1 MSDRAIFDLLASLRH
16 QNIQVW
22 AEGERLGYRAPT
34 GKLSPELRTQLT
46 QHKTELLAFL
56 QQNKSDHQ
64 RLAPPILPIERTTV
78 LPLSFAQQRLW
89 FVHQFDPATPI
100 YKLSQWLCLQG
111 TLNLT
116 ALEQSFNAIVRRHES
131 FRTTFP
137 MQQGQPTQ
145 VIVQAQPVT
154 IPVEDLSALTDA
166 EKATLLQQRIADH
179 SRTSFDLAQGP
190 LWQLCL
196 LRFASDEHYLLLRM
210 HHIIFDGWSLG
221 ILWRELS
228 TLYAAFCQQQV
239 VQLPALPVQYADF
252 ALWQRQWLQGKPL
265 ADQLAYWKAH
275 LKDAPHQL
283 LLPTDRPYPATQT
296 YEGAVEKIALSVA
309 LTQALKHFSQEHG
322 VTLFM
327 TLLAA
332 FNVLLYR
339 YSGQTNIVV
348 GTPIANRNHREVE
361 NIIGFFVNTLVLHT
375 DVSNSPT
382 FLELLRRVRDV
393 ALGAYQHQ
401 DLPFEKLVEELQP
414 ERTLAHHPLFQVM
427 FILQNASD
435 EQPALPGITISR
447 VQGKKHSAQ
456 FDLMLSVTENSGEL
470 SAQLSYRTDL
480 FEPIT
485 IQRMLGHYQNLL
497 QGVIA
502 NPDQTIAQ
510 FPLLTTAE
518 RHQLL
523 VEWNN
528 TATDYPKDKYIHQLF
543 AEQVAQ
549 RPQATAFLTDNAT
562 LSYEELDQRSDHL
575 AAHLRAAG
583 IAKGMIVG
591 VCLPRSFDAVV
602 ALLAI
607 FKIGA
612 IYLPLDP
619 TYPRERLAFMLTDAQ
634 AAIVITT
641 TQLQPTLPS
650 GAAKFICIDN
660 LPVTQSPSHPVTL
673 SSCHPDDPAYLIYT
687 SGSTGQPKGA
697 IVPHRQILNRLWWMW
712 HKYPFQ
718 PDEMSCQK
726 TALNF
731 VDSLWE
737 LLGPLLQG
745 SPAVILPDAVV
756 RDPQQLIQSLARHGV
771 TRVWL
776 VPTLLRAMLQSTP
789 ELGNSLPKLR
799 FLVTSGEALPTE
811 LFQQVQR
818 QMSHAT
824 LYNLYGTSEVWD
836 ATWYDP
842 TEHPIATRAGATVPI
857 GKPIDNVQTYI
868 LDTQQQPVPIGV
880 TGELYV
886 GGDGLALGYHNR
898 PELTSEKFIA
908 HPFAT
913 KGERPPDEGR
923 LYKTGD
929 LVRYRPDG
937 NIEFLG
943 RIDHQVKIR
952 GFRVELG
959 EIEAILLQHPALQQA
974 AVVAEREPAGVKR
987 LLAYVVVKPGHVP
1000 TGHELRQYLAS
1011 KLPAYM
1017 VPAALIRL
1025 EKMPLTPSGKV
1036 DRKALPVPA
1045 DNQAAAE
1052 QLRIAARDPLERQLV
1067 QIWQKVLCVS
1077 PIGIHD
1083 NFFELGGH
1091 SLLAV
1096 QLFDRIAK
1104 GTGKELPLSVLFQ
1117 APTIAQ
1123 LATILRQQH
1132 WQPTWRS
1139 LVPVQPGGNKPPLF
1153 LAPPA
1158 GSTVLRFA
1166 NITRHLPTDQPI
1178 YGLEYLG
1185 MDGKRQP
1192 HAAIPAMAEYYLA
1205 EIRKLQ
1211 PEPPYL
1217 LAGICFGSH
1226 LMLEIAQQLLA
1237 QGEPVTLL
1245 AVLDAGPPTNGPTWD
1260 HPKRF
1265 SRAHFAMLYEYW
1277 QDDGFLKWV
1286 SGHINYRIN
1295 RFRRQIH
1302 PDKRRFLSVSTA
1314 HYQAQLS
1321 YMAKP
1326 YAGRIALLQSEEYA
1340 RKRDPHS
1347 RWQALTEGSF
1357 DQKMIAG
1364 STHRTLL
1371 FQEPYTQRLAEQLTL
1386 QIQQA
1391 LTTKS

>member
-575 AAHLRAAG
+575 AAHLHAAG
-583 IAKGMIVG
+583 IAKGMIIG
-591 VCLPRSFDAVV
+591 VALPRSFDAVV

-607 FKIGA
+607 FKTGA

-619 TYPRERLAFMLTDAQ
+619 AYPRERLAFMLTDAQ

-650 GAAKFICIDN
+650 GAAKFICINN
-660 LPVTQSPSHPVTL
+660 LPISQSPNLPISPSLCLPT
-673 SSCHPDDPAYLIYT
+673 DPAYLIYT

-697 IVPHRQILNRLWWMW
+697 IVPHGQILNRLWWMW
-712 HKYPFQ
+712 RKYPFQ

-737 LLGPLLQG
+737 MLGPLLQG
-745 SPAVILPDAVV
+745 SPTVILSDAVV
-756 RDPQQLIQSLARHGV
+756 RDPQQLVQSLARHGV
-771 TRVWL
+771 TRLWL
-776 VPTLLRAMLQSTP
+776 VPTLLRAILQTTP
-789 ELGNSLPKLR
+789 DVGARLPKLR
-799 FLVTSGEALPTE
+799 FLVTSGEALPTALYQE
-811 LFQQVQR
+811 TRVKLP
-818 QMSHAT
+818 HAK
-824 LYNLYGTSEVWD
+824 LYNLYGTSEIWD

-842 TEHPIATRAGATVPI
+842 EEMDSVEAISATIPI
-857 GKPIDNVQTYI
+857 GKPIDNVQSYI
-868 LDTQQQPVPIGV
+868 LDAHQQPLPIGV
-880 TGELYV
+880 TGELYI
-886 GGDGLALGYHNR
+886 GGMGLADGYFNR
-898 PELTSEKFIA
+898 PELTQARFVTFEQLRITNHESRIT
-908 HPFAT
+908 P
-913 KGERPPDEGR
+913 R
-923 LYKTGD
+923 LYRTGD
-929 LVRYRPDG
+929 LARYLSDG
-937 NIEFLG
+937 TIEFMG
-943 RIDHQVKIR
+943 RADFQVKVR
-952 GFRVELG
+952 GLRIELG
-959 EIEAILLQHPALQQA
+959 EIEAVLNQH
-974 AVVAEREPAGVKR
+974 AGVNQS
-987 LLAYVVVKPGHVP
+987 VVVLWENEAADKQLAAYIVATPDADL
-1000 TGHELRQYLAS
+1000 TAASLRHFLKEQ
-1011 KLPAYM
+1011 LPAYM
-1017 VPAALIRL
+1017 IPMTYTWIDKL
-1025 EKMPLTPSGKV
+1025 PLTPSGKV
-1036 DRKALPVPA
+1036 NRQALPSPA
-1045 DNQAAAE
+1045 SAPTPINAA
-1052 QLRIAARDPLERQLV
+1052 LTPARDELEMQLV
-1067 QIWQKVLCVS
+1067 QIWQKLLRIQSVGV
-1077 PIGIHD
+1077 HD
-1083 NFFELGGH
+1083 NFFEMGGH

-1096 QLFDRIAK
+1096 TLFDRIAK
-1104 GTGKELPLSVLFQ
+1104 VTGKQLPLSALLH
-1117 APTIAQ
+1117 APTVAEQ
-1123 LATILRQQH
+1123 AALLRQQA
-1132 WQPTWRS
+1132 WQPQWSS
-1139 LVPVQPGGNKPPLF
+1139 LAAVRAGGTRIPLF
-1153 LAPPA
+1153 IAPPA
-1158 GSTVLRFA
+1158 RGTALSVSKLA
-1166 NITRHLPTDQPI
+1166 RHLAPEQPV
-1178 YGLEYLG
+1178 YAFNPVGL
-1185 MDGKRQP
+1185 DGQEEP
-1192 HAAIPAMAEYYLA
+1192 LTSIEAIAAHYI
-1205 EIRKLQ
+1205 
-1211 PEPPYL
+1211 
-1217 LAGICFGSH
+1217 
-1226 LMLEIAQQLLA
+1226 QQLRLLQVEGPYRLGGLCA
-1237 QGEPVTLL
+1237 GCTIAFEMANQLHHQGEKVDLL
-1245 AVLDAGPPTNGPTWD
+1245 VLMDPAAPLNGPTWSAPTAAQRPIAAAQQLVR
-1260 HPKRF
+1260 HLRYGSLLNMVRIRSKSILRLLNKRL
-1265 SRAHFAMLYEYW
+1265 APYEKVW
-1277 QDDGFLKWV
+1277 
-1286 SGHINYRIN
+1286 
-1295 RFRRQIH
+1295 
-1302 PDKRRFLSVSTA
+1302 
-1314 HYQAQLS
+1314 QAQVQAQRC
-1321 YMAKP
+1321 YQPQP
-1326 YAGRIALLQSEEYA
+1326 YPGELLLIQSEQHA
-1340 RKRDPHS
+1340 KRPEFRV
-1347 RWQALTEGSF
+1347 RWQELTLGRLHYHFVPGTTHLSLIANNPSHVAQLAALVE
-1357 DQKMIAG
+1357 
-1364 STHRTLL
+1364 THV
-1371 FQEPYTQRLAEQLTL
+1371 QRLNGVNH
-1386 QIQQA
+1386 
-1391 LTTKS
+1391 